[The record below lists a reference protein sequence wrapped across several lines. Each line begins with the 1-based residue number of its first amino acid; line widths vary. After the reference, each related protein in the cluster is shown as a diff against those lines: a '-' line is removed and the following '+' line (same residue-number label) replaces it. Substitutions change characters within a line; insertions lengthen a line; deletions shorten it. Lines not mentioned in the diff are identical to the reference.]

1 MCRVHT
7 RCRNSKGTELKRRV
21 ILIAGL
27 LAIGL
32 VFAGC
37 TKSEKP
43 DETKTSPTKPATAI
57 EISDAWAREST
68 AMADAGA
75 VYMNIKNDG
84 TTDDKLLSASVSP
97 DVAGVVEIHET
108 VKVTTPTATAT
119 GSSGGNMGGNMGAL
133 RLSTQSAAEND
144 HSKSEMAP
152 SPNAEMK
159 KESGGEHSGGMMKM
173 QKVEYIAIP
182 AGKTTKLEP
191 GGYHVML
198 MKLAKPLKVGETIT
212 VSLTFEKAGKKEVTA
227 TVKEA

>member
-1 MCRVHT
+1 MSRVHT
-7 RCRNSKGTELKRRV
+7 RCGLPKGTEVKRLV
-21 ILIAGL
+21 ILVAGL
-27 LAIGL
+27 LAVGL
-32 VFAGC
+32 AFASC
-37 TKSEKP
+37 TKSEEPAKTTASPAKP
-43 DETKTSPTKPATAI
+43 DSAI

-68 AMADAGA
+68 AMANAGA
-75 VYMNIKNDG
+75 VYMNIKNEG
-84 TTDDKLLSASVSP
+84 SADDKLLSASVSP

-152 SPNAEMK
+152 SPNAEMN

-198 MKLAKPLKVGETIT
+198 MKLAKPLKVGETIA